1 MAVGAE
7 VNTAVAGR
15 NRREVDLRVEF
26 YSRGLSRVIFAASDA
41 EEVDAAVEHC
51 AGRSYNRAIPVGEG
65 LIVRVVETV
74 GA

>member
-26 YSRGLSRVIFAASDA
+26 YCRGLLRVVLAASDA
-41 EEVDAAVEHC
+41 EEVDAAIEDC
-51 AGRSYNRAIPVGEG
+51 AGRSYNRAIPAGEG
-65 LIVRVVETV
+65 LVVRVVETV